1 MATQTSKASGADAA
15 DAGANTAA
23 GAGGTGPRIRM
34 YRVGFGDF
42 FLLSVPTGAGGAM
55 AHVLVDC
62 GVHAHD
68 LGVMPA
74 AVRQLKADTG
84 GALALVIMTHRH
96 ADHISGFGS
105 ASDLFKTFTVER
117 VWMSWFEDPKDDK
130 ALNIQAGLRATA
142 THLQAA
148 LAMRA
153 GP

>member
-1 MATQTSKASGADAA
+1 MATQTSKASGAAA
-15 DAGANTAA
+15 AAAGANTAA

-74 AVRQLKADTG
+74 AVRQLKADPG
-84 GALALVIMTHRH
+84 GALALVIIPHRH
-96 ADHISGFGS
+96 PYFFSVFGS
-105 ASDLFKTFTVER
+105 S
-117 VWMSWFEDPKDDK
+117 S
-130 ALNIQAGLRATA
+130 
-142 THLQAA
+142 
-148 LAMRA
+148 
-153 GP
+153 